1 MSATRLE
8 RGVSRPPPVA
18 IEVDGTRIDWFP
30 GESVATALLAAGV
43 RTFRRTASG
52 APRGPFCNMGV
63 CFECV
68 VTVDGEGGVR
78 ACTAPVRAGMRVE
91 TGADGAG

>member
-8 RGVSRPPPVA
+8 HGVNRPAPVA
-18 IEVDGTRIDWFP
+18 IDVDGTDVVAFP

-43 RTFRRTASG
+43 RTFRRTASR

-63 CFECV
+63 CFDCV
-68 VTVDGEGGVR
+68 VTVDGEPGVR
-78 ACTAPVRAGMRVE
+78 ACTAIVRAGMRVE